1 MQSIIVLDAAVCVG
15 YAGPIGAERIV
26 HGQSRNLV
34 ANCVGSIVRRS
45 TYPDY
50 EIVCVVD
57 ESTDEDAWGE
67 LVAAGRDRLRIVPY
81 RERFNFAFK
90 LAAASTSGRR

>member
-1 MQSIIVLDAAVCVG
+1 M
-15 YAGPIGAERIV
+15 V
-26 HGQSRNLV
+26 HGQSMNLV

-57 ESTDEDAWGE
+57 DATDDDARAE

-81 RERFNFAFK
+81 REPFNFA
-90 LAAASTSGRR
+90 AQDQHRRRCSHAASSSSS